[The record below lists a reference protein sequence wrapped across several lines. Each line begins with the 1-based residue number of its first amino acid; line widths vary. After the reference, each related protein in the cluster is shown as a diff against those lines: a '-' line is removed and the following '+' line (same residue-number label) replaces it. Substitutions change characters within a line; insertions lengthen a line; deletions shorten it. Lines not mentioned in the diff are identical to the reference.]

1 MNEGQ
6 LAAIT
11 ASAPVV
17 MVTAGPGT
25 GKTRTL
31 VERIAWLVEQQG
43 IRPEEITAVTFTN
56 QAASE
61 MRSRLEQR
69 LGGRRVVAPMTIG
82 TFHAICLRLLGDVS
96 LISQG
101 EALTLADDVLR
112 CAGVRGNAREFL
124 QAVSRMKNS
133 VLSEDPPAPELVEAY

>member
-25 GKTRTL
+25 GKTKTL

-69 LGGRRVVAPMTIG
+69 LGP
-82 TFHAICLRLLGDVS
+82 HDDWNVS
-96 LISQG
+96 CHL
-101 EALTLADDVLR
+101 
-112 CAGVRGNAREFL
+112 
-124 QAVSRMKNS
+124 
-133 VLSEDPPAPELVEAY
+133 PAPVG

>member
-25 GKTRTL
+25 GKTKTL

-61 MRSRLEQR
+61 MRSRLESGFRPWAFWTLTTCSPR
-69 LGGRRVVAPMTIG
+69 L
-82 TFHAICLRLLGDVS
+82 
-96 LISQG
+96 
-101 EALTLADDVLR
+101 
-112 CAGVRGNAREFL
+112 
-124 QAVSRMKNS
+124 
-133 VLSEDPPAPELVEAY
+133 